1 MSLSWPNRVPH
12 QNRVSETALTART
25 RGCDCGWREDLE
37 GGIEGRRPRGRPSP
51 SVAGDLRQNWRG
63 HRRAEGGLWRFVP
76 GPGSP
81 GSRPRHSPRTGQRGR
96 AVWALCGRCP
106 GPGRGTRFL
115 PPLCVPP
122 DASPFSSG
130 RRSEQV
136 FTRAPLLRLSPNSV
150 ASWVRGGYDSNI
162 QISGERMS
170 AHSTA
175 PVNYGSPRPSRT
187 RERDGLGAETADR
200 AGATPRGKLPRAPA
214 DLQTRRPCLAF
225 HPGPCPRRRRRGPWL
240 GLPALCRVELLA
252 LGSPPPWSRGK
263 ASSFLPQV

>member
-1 MSLSWPNRVPH
+1 MAGDRR
-12 QNRVSETALTART
+12 QNR
-25 RGCDCGWREDLE
+25 
-37 GGIEGRRPRGRPSP
+37 
-51 SVAGDLRQNWRG
+51 RG
-63 HRRAEGGLWRFVP
+63 HRRAEGGLWHFAPAAGHGTVHGLGSVDGQF
-76 GPGSP
+76 GPSAAG
-81 GSRPRHSPRTGQRGR
+81 
-96 AVWALCGRCP
+96 A
-106 GPGRGTRFL
+106 PGRGTRFL

-136 FTRAPLLRLSPNSV
+136 FTQAPLLRLSPNSV

-214 DLQTRRPCLAF
+214 DLQTRRLCLAF

>member
-12 QNRVSETALTART
+12 QNRVSVTALTART
-25 RGCDCGWREDLE
+25 RGCDCGWREGLE

-51 SVAGDLRQNWRG
+51 SVAGDRRQNRRG
-63 HRRAEGGLWRFVP
+63 RRRAGVGLWRFVP
-76 GPGSP
+76 GPGS
-81 GSRPRHSPRTGQRGR
+81 RPRHSPQHSPRTGQRGR

-170 AHSTA
+170 AHGTA

-214 DLQTRRPCLAF
+214 DLQTRRPRSAF
-225 HPGPCPRRRRRGPWL
+225 HPGPCPRRRPQGAVAGASGAVPSGAAGP
-240 GLPALCRVELLA
+240 GLT
-252 LGSPPPWSRGK
+252 
-263 ASSFLPQV
+263 SSLV

>member
-1 MSLSWPNRVPH
+1 MVGERVLK
-12 QNRVSETALTART
+12 EALK
-25 RGCDCGWREDLE
+25 E
-37 GGIEGRRPRGRPSP
+37 GGHGEGPRP
-51 SVAGDLRQNWRG
+51 AWL
-63 HRRAEGGLWRFVP
+63 ATFV
-76 GPGSP
+76 
-81 GSRPRHSPRTGQRGR
+81 RTGEDTGARRVG
-96 AVWALCGRCP
+96 CGVSSP
-106 GPGRGTRFL
+106 APAAGHGTVHGLGSVDGQFGSSAAGAPGRGTRFL

-225 HPGPCPRRRRRGPWL
+225 HPGPCPRRRPQGAVAGASGAVPSGAAGP
-240 GLPALCRVELLA
+240 GLT
-252 LGSPPPWSRGK
+252 
-263 ASSFLPQV
+263 SSLV

>member
-1 MSLSWPNRVPH
+1 MVGERVLKE
-12 QNRVSETALTART
+12 VLK
-25 RGCDCGWREDLE
+25 E
-37 GGIEGRRPRGRPSP
+37 GGHGEGPRP
-51 SVAGDLRQNWRG
+51 AWL
-63 HRRAEGGLWRFVP
+63 ATFV
-76 GPGSP
+76 
-81 GSRPRHSPRTGQRGR
+81 RTGEDTGARG
-96 AVWALCGRCP
+96 WGCGVSP
-106 GPGRGTRFL
+106 PAPAAPAAGHGTVHGLGSVDGQFGSSAAGAPGRGTRFL

-214 DLQTRRPCLAF
+214 DLQTRRPRPAF
-225 HPGPCPRRRRRGPWL
+225 HPGPCPRRRPQGAVAGASGAVPSGAAGP
-240 GLPALCRVELLA
+240 GLT
-252 LGSPPPWSRGK
+252 
-263 ASSFLPQV
+263 SSLV

>member
-1 MSLSWPNRVPH
+1 MAFR
-12 QNRVSETALTART
+12 
-25 RGCDCGWREDLE
+25 
-37 GGIEGRRPRGRPSP
+37 
-51 SVAGDLRQNWRG
+51 
-63 HRRAEGGLWRFVP
+63 
-76 GPGSP
+76 P
-81 GSRPRHSPRTGQRGR
+81 GSRPRHSPRHSPRTGQRGR

-136 FTRAPLLRLSPNSV
+136 FTRTPLLRLSPNSV

-214 DLQTRRPCLAF
+214 DLQTRRLCLAF

-263 ASSFLPQV
+263 GLQLFAAGVRGAAGGCACVAFLALGVRSSGPTPLSVEFYQMPPPPPLKRSGGCSLCVYVVRHVG